1 MAENQNP
8 NIHGTNFGIGY
19 VEGDVNS
26 VEVGANVHTTAEKLE
41 LVVNKQPQQNLS
53 EAVAEV
59 QQILQQLSQTYPME
73 TVPEKTIV
81 AAEVV
86 KEIDANPT
94 LKNRLIN
101 AAKEGGL
108 AGLEKA
114 LDNVVGATIVAAI
127 KSWQEAE

>member
-8 NIHGTNFGIGY
+8 KIHGSNFGIGNI
-19 VEGDVNS
+19 EGDVS
-26 VEVGANVHTTAEKLE
+26 LGTVGGHVHATAEKFE
-41 LVVNKQPQQNLS
+41 GVINKQQNLS

-59 QQILQQLSQTYPME
+59 QQILEQLSQTYPME
-73 TVPEKTIV
+73 TVSEKTV
-81 AAEVV
+81 AAAEVI
-86 KEIDANPT
+86 KKIDANPT

-101 AAKEGGL
+101 AVKEGGL

-127 KSWQEAE
+127 KGWQENE